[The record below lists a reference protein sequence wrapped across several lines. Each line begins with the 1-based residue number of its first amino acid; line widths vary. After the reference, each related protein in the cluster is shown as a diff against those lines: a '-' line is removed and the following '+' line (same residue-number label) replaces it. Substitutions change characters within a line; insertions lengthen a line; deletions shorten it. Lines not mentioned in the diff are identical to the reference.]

1 MMNDSNAPQFSRD
14 FLTDGYISYTFGP
27 RNAEGYLIQLF
38 AVDAASVRAIRH
50 QSGAFYVLN
59 RPAHNV
65 PPALLV
71 NGQDAWVLDYAVRTG
86 GSVVPQQFWSPQG
99 QGQGDPSRRRYADQ
113 PQVNMPVFFV
123 NASGSLGVPVVNA
136 AAGDMKL
143 HGVNLPSQLAD
154 KAAIAI
160 RISWP
165 GYPLPEHQVQL
176 RDQTARNPIP
186 LETFVKI
193 VGSRVK
199 QFLLDCE
206 RVPVQGPPSNWI
218 VGHGNITSDEVMLIG
233 LVQVSAFSWMPILQ
247 LMSRVVL

>member
-1 MMNDSNAPQFSRD
+1 MNDSNAPQFTRD

-27 RNAEGYLIQLF
+27 RDAEGYLVQLF

-59 RPAHNV
+59 RPSHNS

-71 NGQDAWVLDYAVRTG
+71 NGQDAWLLDYAVRTG
-86 GSVVPQQFWSPQG
+86 GSVVPQQLWPS
-99 QGQGDPSRRRYADQ
+99 QGQGDRRRYVDQ
-113 PQVNMPVFFV
+113 AQFSMPVFFI
-123 NASGSLGVPVVNA
+123 NASGSLGVPVTNA
-136 AAGDMKL
+136 AAGDMQL

-154 KAAIAI
+154 KTAMTI

-176 RDQTARNPIP
+176 RDQAPTRNPIT
-186 LETFVKI
+186 LERFVKI

-233 LVQVSAFSWMPILQ
+233 LVQVSAFGWMPILQ